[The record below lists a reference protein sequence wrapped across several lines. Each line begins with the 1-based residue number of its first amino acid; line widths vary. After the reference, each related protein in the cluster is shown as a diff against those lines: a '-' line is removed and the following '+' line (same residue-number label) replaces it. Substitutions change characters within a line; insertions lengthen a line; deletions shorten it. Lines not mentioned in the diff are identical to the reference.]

1 MLVTLWELP
10 TFTTV
15 TEAVVVMKQLARQGI
30 HVQHV
35 SAKNMS
41 TKRADRNS
49 INEMMDEFISVCN
62 SNAQDCKTEA
72 DAFTLAGQTG
82 KATVAQSYSDSWFG
96 IRQAMMTKR
105 DSLIK
110 SKEKIMEQPKL
121 W

>member
-15 TEAVVVMKQLARQGI
+15 TEAVAVMKTLARQGI

-35 SAKNMS
+35 SAQNMS
-41 TKRADRNS
+41 TKRKDRAT

-62 SNAQDCKTEA
+62 SNAQDCKAEA
-72 DAFTLAGQTG
+72 DAFRAAGQNS
-82 KATVAQSYSDSWFG
+82 KATVSQSYSDSWFAV
-96 IRQAMMTKR
+96 RQNMMTKR